1 MLTAPSN
8 YLCVTVCNI
17 PMHLSSR
24 LTSSNSLLHRCQFA
38 SELLRQEKGYD
49 AP

>member
-17 PMHLSSR
+17 LMHLSSR
-24 LTSSNSLLHRCQFA
+24 LTSSNSLLHQYA
-38 SELLRQEKGYD
+38 SELLRQEKG
-49 AP
+49 